1 MQYNDAKFK
10 IYGDVNHNESWIIQM
25 IKGSQLANK
34 GQYKRMIG
42 KVIYFFH
49 SEPGIAYAVGIVS
62 RFMHNLKYIIWRLQQ
77 ES

>member
-1 MQYNDAKFK
+1 
-10 IYGDVNHNESWIIQM
+10 M

-34 GQYKRMIG
+34 GQYQRMIG

-49 SEPGIAYAVGIVS
+49 SELGIAYAVGIVS